1 MSKLLTIITNHK
13 VSVNLYQCKVP
24 KLKDKTIC
32 FIERGDSYWDAIIKI
47 DSLTF
52 NLKGRQAPDNLSTKN
67 LIIEMLEEIGYILPK
82 HDAPLASYINIGI
95 KSKDFEN
102 MFTETKAV
110 EPEPNEDESSLRRLG
125 ADDRVSVMFGTYRSK
140 RYSHIYY
147 DATVFLN
154 GTYYS
159 IPFAHGDGFKERDV
173 HLIVVMQK
181 LGYRTTEALR
191 ASIAVFYCN
200 KAYNDL
206 NKIVIESRL

>member
-32 FIERGDSYWDAIIKI
+32 FIERGDVYWDAVITV
-47 DSLTF
+47 DNLTF
-52 NLKGRQAPDNLSTKN
+52 KLKARKVHPRASAKDVIS
-67 LIIEMLEEIGYILPK
+67 EMLEEIGYKLPK
-82 HDAPLASYINIGI
+82 TDAPMASYINIGV
-95 KSKDFEN
+95 KSKDFED
-102 MFTETKAV
+102 MFTETKAI
-110 EPEPNEDESSLRRLG
+110 EPEPIEDDNSLKCLG

-154 GTYYS
+154 GVYHS
-159 IPFAHGDGFKERDV
+159 VPFAHGDGTEHKDV

-181 LGYRTTEALR
+181 LGYKTTKALR
-191 ASIAVFYCN
+191 ESIPVFYCDKN
-200 KAYNDL
+200 YNDL
-206 NKIVIESRL
+206 NKIVIEK